1 MRLIARILLLALC
14 LVAPLS
20 VQAENDG
27 DATAAAQD
35 FLATADEYHQHAA
48 NVRAALS
55 SLPARARPDAERLIG
70 VLEQLAQIKEQM
82 ADAIV
87 AHGWDKQ
94 LEKRYHQL
102 KDQEQRLWRVVEAA
116 K

>member
-1 MRLIARILLLALC
+1 MTAILRGLVLALC
-14 LVAPLS
+14 LVAPVS
-20 VQAENDG
+20 VQAERDG

-55 SLPARARPDAERLIG
+55 SLPPHARADAQRLIG
-70 VLEQLAQIKEQM
+70 VLQQLAQVKEQM

-94 LEKRYHQL
+94 LERRYDQL
-102 KDQEQRLWRVVEAA
+102 KEQEQRLWQAVEAA